1 MTIVIALMLVAAF
14 CHALWNALIKHADDR
29 IGAMTVM
36 SVTEIVI
43 VASLVFVVSPLP
55 FAAWPILAL
64 SVIVHFCYRLCLLL
78 AYRQGDF
85 SQIYPL
91 ARGASPLIAAF
102 FAYAFLGE
110 ALSARQTIGVLLICG
125 GVVAL
130 SFGGKNRK
138 QVMTA
143 LLVAVCISSYTVIDA
158 AGARIGESPLPYIVW
173 INLLE
178 SLGYLIFALAWRRR
192 ATFRLQRQSWQYG
205 LVSGVL
211 GLLAYAL
218 VIYAL
223 TLAQVGAVSALRE
236 ISVIFGTLL
245 GVYWLKEKQHAPRR
259 IISAV
264 AVALGV
270 IFLVGNS

>member
-158 AGARIGESPLPYIVW
+158 AGRESA
-173 INLLE
+173 N
-178 SLGYLIFALAWRRR
+178 RRYP
-192 ATFRLQRQSWQYG
+192 TSCG
-205 LVSGVL
+205 
-211 GLLAYAL
+211 
-218 VIYAL
+218 
-223 TLAQVGAVSALRE
+223 
-236 ISVIFGTLL
+236 
-245 GVYWLKEKQHAPRR
+245 
-259 IISAV
+259 
-264 AVALGV
+264 
-270 IFLVGNS
+270 